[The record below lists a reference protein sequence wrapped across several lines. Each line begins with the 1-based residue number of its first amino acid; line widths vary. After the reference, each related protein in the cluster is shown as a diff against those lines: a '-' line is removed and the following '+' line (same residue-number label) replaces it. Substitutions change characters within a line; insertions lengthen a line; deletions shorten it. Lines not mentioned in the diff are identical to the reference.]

1 MTAAKLAAGNRVHPK
16 LKRFLVLTLG
26 WVFIVLG
33 ILGLFLP
40 ILQGILF
47 LTIGLILL
55 SRESEWAARKLVQL
69 KARYPRF
76 GKTYDEADRR
86 AMRLWQRLRG
96 NRE

>member
-1 MTAAKLAAGNRVHPK
+1 MNQRVKRYAVLA
-16 LKRFLVLTLG
+16 LG
-26 WVFIVLG
+26 WVFIFLG

-55 SRESEWAARKLVQL
+55 SRESEWAAGKLEWL
-69 KARYPRF
+69 KTRFPRF

-86 AMRLWQRLRG
+86 AMRLWKRVSGRKDSD
-96 NRE
+96 

>member
-1 MTAAKLAAGNRVHPK
+1 MNQR
-16 LKRFLVLTLG
+16 LKRYAVLALG
-26 WVFIVLG
+26 WFFIFLG

-55 SRESEWAARKLVQL
+55 SRESEWAAGKLDWL
-69 KARYPRF
+69 KTRYPRF

-86 AMRLWQRLRG
+86 AMRLWERLRG
-96 NRE
+96 RKK

>member
-1 MTAAKLAAGNRVHPK
+1 MKQS
-16 LKRFLVLTLG
+16 LKRQAILVLG
-26 WVFIVLG
+26 WAFIFLG

-55 SRESEWAARKLVQL
+55 SRESEWAAAKLDWL
-69 KARYPRF
+69 KTRYPRF

-86 AMRLWQRLRG
+86 AMRLWERLCG
-96 NRE
+96 GKQQD

>member
-1 MTAAKLAAGNRVHPK
+1 MNQR
-16 LKRFLVLTLG
+16 LKRYAVLAFG
-26 WVFIVLG
+26 WAFIFLG

-55 SRESEWAARKLVQL
+55 SRESEWAAGKLDWL
-69 KARYPRF
+69 KTRFPRF

-86 AMRLWQRLRG
+86 AMGLWKRLSGRKKPD
-96 NRE
+96 

>member
-1 MTAAKLAAGNRVHPK
+1 MSQR
-16 LKRFLVLTLG
+16 LKRYAVLALG
-26 WVFIVLG
+26 WFFVFLG

-55 SRESEWAARKLVQL
+55 SLESEWAAGKLDWL
-69 KARYPRF
+69 KTRYPRF

-86 AMRLWQRLRG
+86 AMRLWERLRG
-96 NRE
+96 SKKQD